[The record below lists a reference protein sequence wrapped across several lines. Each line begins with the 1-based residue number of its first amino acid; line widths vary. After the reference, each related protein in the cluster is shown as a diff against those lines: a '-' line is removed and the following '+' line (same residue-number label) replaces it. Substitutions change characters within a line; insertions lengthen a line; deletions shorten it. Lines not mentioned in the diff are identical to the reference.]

1 MAVSKIY
8 TLLHD
13 RIVTVMQL
21 KKIFADLIV
30 MPTCRIIIMVFVLL
44 RMKKL
49 SLKSNN
55 TTEVTARMSSIPDD
69 SGYDVKPPPSG
80 ISYDEELLS

>member
-13 RIVTVMQL
+13 RIITVMQL

-55 TTEVTARMSSIPDD
+55 TTEVTARMSSMPDD
-69 SGYDVKPPPSG
+69 NEYDIKPPPSG
-80 ISYDEELLS
+80 TSYDEELLS

>member
-13 RIVTVMQL
+13 CIITVMQL
-21 KKIFADLIV
+21 KEIFADLIV

-55 TTEVTARMSSIPDD
+55 ATEVTARMSSIPDD
-69 SGYDVKPPPSG
+69 NGYDIKPPPSG